1 MPAQPIS
8 VQLSKFE
15 QIEILRTEIEARQ
28 EELKKTEHQIR
39 ECLYEIERQ
48 RYLQTLHPLF
58 QTITPPAEAANM
70 ARHNALRDSLTDA
83 IQVMEHTLTGLQGET
98 AGQTAPPSRGLSRPA
113 AAGLNPAAGVSAPR
127 RKFDSFDDFKSNRAG
142 G

>member
-15 QIEILRTEIEARQ
+15 QIEILRLEIEARQ

-39 ECLYEIERQ
+39 DCLYEMEKQ
-48 RYLQTLHPLF
+48 RYLQSIHALF
-58 QTITPPAEAANM
+58 QSLTPPAEAANLGH
-70 ARHNALRDSLTDA
+70 HNAMRDALVDA
-83 IQVMEHTLTGLQGET
+83 IQTMESALTALQGET

-113 AAGLNPAAGVSAPR
+113 AAVNPAAGVSAPR

>member
-15 QIEILRTEIEARQ
+15 HIEILRTEIDARQ

-39 ECLYEIERQ
+39 ETLYEIERQ
-48 RYLQTLHPLF
+48 RYLQMLHPLF
-58 QTITPPAEAANM
+58 QTMTPPAEAANLPQY
-70 ARHNALRDSLTDA
+70 NAHRDALVEA
-83 IQVMEHTLTGLQGET
+83 IQAMENTLTALQAET
-98 AGQTAPPSRGLSRPA
+98 AGQTAPPTRGLSRPGA
-113 AAGLNPAAGVSAPR
+113 SGANPAAGTSAPR
-127 RKFDSFDDFKSNRAG
+127 RKFDSFDDFRSNRAG